1 MTALADGSTSDGANK
16 GGAKKA
22 GPPIWFAVIAVLS
35 LLLAVVIMVLTV
47 LGIGIRGT
55 GPAPTMAST
64 GEAAA
69 RTHDEVKTA
78 LEAVAFQVQDPQTPY
93 RPGES
98 AALIDVPRRLLQ
110 VILPDDPDKG
120 YVVVYELP
128 TNGDADRAGKEFLAY
143 LRSGTGA
150 IGYPR
155 DAQFVL
161 QRVGRTLVFFEW
173 SPEVSPDPRVADMAA
188 TLATVGT
195 AIQP

>member
-1 MTALADGSTSDGANK
+1 MTGATGGASGDAAKK
-16 GGAKKA
+16 GG
-22 GPPIWFAVIAVLS
+22 PPVWLAVIAVLS

-47 LGIGIRGT
+47 LGVGLRGT
-55 GPAPTMAST
+55 GPAPTMAPT

-69 RTHDEVKTA
+69 RTHDQVRTT
-78 LEAVAFQVQDPQTPY
+78 LEAAAFQVQDPQTPY

-98 AALIDVPRRLLQ
+98 PALIEVPRRLLQ

-128 TNGDADRAGKEFLAY
+128 TNGEADRAGRDFLAY
-143 LRSGTGA
+143 LGSGPGA
-150 IGYPR
+150 IQYPR

-173 SPEVSPDPRVADMAA
+173 SAEVSPDPRVADLAA
-188 TLATVGT
+188 TLTTVGEKVL
-195 AIQP
+195 P